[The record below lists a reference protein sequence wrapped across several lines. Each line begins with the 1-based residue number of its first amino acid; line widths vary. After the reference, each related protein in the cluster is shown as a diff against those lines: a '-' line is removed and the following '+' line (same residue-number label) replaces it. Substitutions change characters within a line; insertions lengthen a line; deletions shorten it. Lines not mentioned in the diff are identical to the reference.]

1 MTRAHLRLRSGIAV
15 PTLAID
21 GTSELRGRVRAAACL
36 ECQIGAA
43 KPRDLIG
50 PLLSAEEG
58 APS

>member
-21 GTSELRGRVRAAACL
+21 GTSELRGRVRTAACL
-36 ECQIGAA
+36 KGQTGAA
-43 KPRDLIG
+43 KTRDQIG